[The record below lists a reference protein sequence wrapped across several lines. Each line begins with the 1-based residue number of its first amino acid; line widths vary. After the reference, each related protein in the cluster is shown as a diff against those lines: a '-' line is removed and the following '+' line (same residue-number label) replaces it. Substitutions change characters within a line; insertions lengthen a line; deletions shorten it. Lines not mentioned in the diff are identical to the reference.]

1 MARKANAAENKD
13 SKKLSKATVRD
24 YDVIIEPVLTE
35 KTMALMQ
42 EQNKVTVKVLAKTN
56 RAEVKKAFEKV
67 FGVKVTNV
75 NIVNVR
81 ATETTRGGRYKGSI
95 PGYKKAI
102 VTVAEGEAL
111 DLFKE

>member
-1 MARKANAAENKD
+1 
-13 SKKLSKATVRD
+13 
-24 YDVIIEPVLTE
+24 
-35 KTMALMQ
+35 MALMQ
-42 EQNKVTVKVLAKTN
+42 EQNKVTVKVLANAN

-67 FGVKVTNV
+67 FGVKVTGV
-75 NIVNVR
+75 NIIKVR
-81 ATETTRGGRYKGSI
+81 ATETTRGGRYKGTI

>member
-1 MARKANAAENKD
+1 M
-13 SKKLSKATVRD
+13 S
-24 YDVIIEPVLTE
+24 
-35 KTMALMQ
+35 LMQ
-42 EQNKVTVKVLAKTN
+42 EQNKVTVKVLANAN

-67 FGVKVTNV
+67 FGVKVTGV
-75 NIVNVR
+75 NIIKVR
-81 ATETTRGGRYKGSI
+81 ATETTRGGRYKGTI

>member
-1 MARKANAAENKD
+1 MARKAKAAE
-13 SKKLSKATVRD
+13 SKKVAKATVRD
-24 YDVIIEPVLTE
+24 FDVIIEPVLTE

-42 EQNKVTVKVLAKTN
+42 EQNKVTVKVLKKSN

-67 FGVKVTNV
+67 FGVKVVDV

-81 ATETTRGGRYKGSI
+81 ATETTRGGRYKGTI

-111 DLFKE
+111 DLFRE